1 MVYVEWLRVRGTL
14 KWTTIVLGILFVIA
28 CVARVTIP
36 THHHMERNHEMSF
49 GYFIVFGGV
58 VALFVATILGA
69 PFARE
74 NDGHLEVALT
84 KPVDRAALALMTIGV
99 DAAGIVAALAVGTLF
114 GIGLHTIFFPPWI
127 TFHLVDAIAIV
138 FGVVAPLAWYAML
151 AAATSSLRRGY
162 GAILGIAWPVAAIVA
177 GLSLVDPNDNCI
189 GRAYPRHV
197 SGRSAASIPWCT
209 CTSRPATCKW
219 VRMRLGFRGLR
230 CSRFLPQAMASR
242 PSRNGGASRL
252 KKK

>member
-36 THHHMERNHEMSF
+36 AHNHMEGSHEMAF
-49 GYFIVFGGV
+49 GYFTIFGGV
-58 VALFVATILGA
+58 VAMIVATILGA

-84 KPVDRAALALMTIGV
+84 KPVDRTQLALMTVGV
-99 DAAGIVAALAVGTLF
+99 DAAGIVAALAIGTLF

-127 TFHLVDAIAIV
+127 TFHFVDAIAIV
-138 FGVVAPLAWYAML
+138 SGIVTPLAWYAML

-162 GAILGIAWPVAAIVA
+162 GAILGIAWPVAGIVA
-177 GLSLVDPNDNCI
+177 GLSLVDPNGSSLAALIHGTFWTLSRIDPLVYIQFEASDMKI
-189 GRAYPRHV
+189 GPDTT
-197 SGRSAASIPWCT
+197 W
-209 CTSRPATCKW
+209 
-219 VRMRLGFRGLR
+219 
-230 CSRFLPQAMASR
+230 LPQLTMLAILAAGYGIAAVAQWR
-242 PSRNGGASRL
+242 RVEA
-252 KKK
+252 